1 MKNARIVILIA
12 LALGLIM
19 LLTPVGQAQQFRAR
33 VQGIVSD
40 ESHAVITNAAVT
52 LLNVNTGIKSTR
64 QTTETGLYLFDGV
77 DPGTYSVAVEIAGFN
92 KFVQENVLVQSG
104 GDVTVNATLKPGSVQ
119 TTVTITETPAA
130 VDFNTSNKDITLDTK
145 MVAEIPRIDRNP
157 FKLTLLAPSAI
168 NTRGEMQ
175 PYHSWAANSVDLGGG
190 TNLKNDLQVDG
201 SPVGLGH
208 KNSYPPNTD
217 AVQEVIVSTN
227 SVDAESGH
235 SAGGQISMTTKAGTN
250 EWHGTGFYLGRYP
263 WASAATDRTTF
274 NYTSTRQHMMGG
286 TLGNPILKN
295 KLFNFFS
302 LEYWKVSNP
311 NNYSNTMPTD
321 LEKNGDFSQSY
332 YLDGGNTGIRTV
344 YDPYTT
350 KLNSTTGAVTVTPFA
365 GNKIPTARFDSLTG
379 SLMKQ
384 FWAANNAGDNISG
397 LNNYRKS
404 YIETYNYYNYS
415 ERADYNLNDKWK
427 FFGRV
432 GRYHTTDISGNPTGG
447 TSDLYVPT
455 GTLRAAWQVSG
466 DAIWTATSRTVVSFH
481 GDWHNVIDAYVS
493 PDMGKDGWSKIWP
506 NNDWYKTYQDAAVG
520 VPVYFPHLA
529 IGSIG
534 VGGGGFYWDQRP
546 GGQAYNVKISHQA
559 GSHFLKAGI
568 EHRRSY
574 GLSYVSSTSN
584 FAFPTY
590 MTAETYSNA
599 NTARNGDQFATF
611 LLGTLD
617 GSTQM
622 IGGPSPD
629 NHTEFYGM
637 YFQDDWKLSRR
648 ITLNLGL
655 RNDYETAWH
664 DPKHLFSQGLDLNAT
679 VPEMAANPVSV
690 PSAVSD
696 IVGTN
701 YWKNTGMWS
710 FTSNSHPGMW
720 DAPKIALQPRA
731 GLAFRIDDLTS
742 LRFGYARYT
751 IPTEY
756 NMDIATGFETVSFLE
771 PPFFGQTGY
780 QNTLS
785 QLEGVPQ
792 QTFSDPYPSST
803 NPLLPI
809 KGNGFGSNLG
819 RGGQTLLWYKKDL
832 QKPWNDR
839 INISFQRQLPK
850 ELVVSA
856 TYFTNF
862 GHQLY
867 VRNFNTIDPAIK
879 EKYQNSLS
887 ATVTNPFYNYLT
899 SDLFPSGSLR
909 TQQTVT
915 LSSLLK
921 PYPQYGDLFQAGTCC
936 AGERYHSL
944 ELKLQKAFSK
954 GYNFLAAY
962 VYVRERSQQYLG
974 YGNGV
979 NDANVFY
986 NQMIWQ
992 DSDQSRH
999 HLTAAGTYEV
1009 PIGRGRTYLSKIPK
1023 AADFVIGGWKLTAMG
1038 TFLSGSYPR
1047 FGNLIV
1053 TGNPCV
1059 ANPTREHWFNTTAF
1073 SKLPTDTYVL
1083 RTNPFQYD
1091 CLKSPGFQN
1100 VDATLSKSFNIT
1112 EKVHT
1117 EFKMN
1122 AYNALNKLNLASPNT
1137 DITSSQFGTALFQG
1151 SPGGT
1156 YGAGQGAS
1164 TYSSGRQIE
1173 LGLKI
1178 IF

>member
-12 LALGLIM
+12 LALGLIL
-19 LLTPVGQAQQFRAR
+19 LLTPVSQAQQFRAR
-33 VQGIVSD
+33 VQGIVTD
-40 ESHAVITNAAVT
+40 ESRAVVTNAEVT
-52 LLNVNTGIKSTR
+52 LLNINTGIKSVR

-77 DPGTYSVAVEIAGFN
+77 DPGTYSVTVEITGFS

-104 GDVTVNATLKPGSVQ
+104 GDVTVNATLKPGSLQ

-130 VDFNTSNKDITLDTK
+130 VDFNTSNKDITLDSK
-145 MVAEIPRIDRNP
+145 MVSEIPRIDRNP

-190 TNLKNDLQVDG
+190 TNLKNDLEVDG

-217 AVQEVIVSTN
+217 AVQEVVVSTN

-235 SAGGQISMTTKAGTN
+235 SAGGQISMTTKSGTN

-263 WASAATDRTTF
+263 WASAASDRTTF
-274 NYTSTRQHMMGG
+274 NYNAQRQHMMGG

-302 LEYWKVSNP
+302 LEYWKVGYP

-332 YLDGGNTGIRTV
+332 YLDGGNQGIRTV

-350 KLNSTTGAVTVTPFA
+350 VLNNATGAVSVTPFA
-365 GNKIPTARFDSLTG
+365 GNRIPTARFDALTG
-379 SLMKQ
+379 NLMKQ
-384 FWAANNAGDNISG
+384 FWAGNNPGDNITG

-404 YIETYNYYNYS
+404 FVETYNYYNYS

-427 FFGRV
+427 FFGRI
-432 GRYHTTDISGNPTGG
+432 GRYHTTDVSGNPTGG

-466 DAIWTATSRTVVSFH
+466 DSIWTATSRTVVSFH
-481 GDWHNVIDAYVS
+481 GDWHNVTDAYVS
-493 PDMGKDGWSKIWP
+493 PAMGADGWSKIWT
-506 NNDWYKTYQDAAVG
+506 NNNWYKTYQDAAVG
-520 VPVYFPHLA
+520 VPVYFPHLQV
-529 IGSIG
+529 GNTS

-559 GSHFLKAGI
+559 GSHFLKAGV

-584 FAFPTY
+584 FNFNTAV
-590 MTAETYSNA
+590 TAETYSNP

-611 LLGTLD
+611 LLGALD
-617 GSTQM
+617 GSSSM
-622 IGGPSPD
+622 IGGPRPD

-655 RNDYETAWH
+655 RNDYETAFH
-664 DPKHLFSQGLDLNAT
+664 DPKHLFSQGMDLNAP
-679 VPEMAANPVSV
+679 VPEMVANPLVV
-690 PSAVSD
+690 PGAVSD
-696 IVGTN
+696 IVGNN
-701 YWKNTGMWS
+701 YWHNTGMWS
-710 FTSNSHPGMW
+710 FTSSSHPGMW
-720 DAPKIALQPRA
+720 DAPKLALQPRA
-731 GLAFRIDDLTS
+731 GLAFRVDDKTS

-756 NMDIATGFETVSFLE
+756 NMDIAPGFETVSFLE
-771 PPFFGQTGY
+771 PPFYGQTGY
-780 QNTLS
+780 QNTLG
-785 QLEGVPQ
+785 LLAGVPQ
-792 QTFSDPYPSST
+792 QTFSDPFPAGK

-809 KGNGFGSNLG
+809 KGNAFGSNLG
-819 RGGQTLLWYKKDL
+819 RGGQTLLWYKKNF
-832 QKPWNDR
+832 QKAYNDR
-839 INISFQRQLPK
+839 INVSFQRQLPK

-856 TYFTNF
+856 TYFANF

-867 VRNFNTIDPAIK
+867 TRNLNAMDPRLNM
-879 EKYQNSLS
+879 KYQNSLS
-887 ATVTNPFYNYLT
+887 ATVNNPFYNYLT
-899 SDLFPSGSLR
+899 PDLLPGGGLR
-909 TQQTVT
+909 SQPTVT

-936 AGERYHSL
+936 AGERYNSV

-954 GYNFLAAY
+954 GYNFLVAY
-962 VYVRERSQQYLG
+962 VYVREKTQVYF
-974 YGNGV
+974 
-979 NDANVFY
+979 NDAGTFF
-986 NQMIWQ
+986 NQMTWQ

-999 HLTAAGTYEV
+999 HLTAASTYEV
-1009 PIGRGRTYLSKIPK
+1009 PVGRGRTYLSKIPK
-1023 AADFVIGGWKLTAMG
+1023 AADFLVGGWKLTGMG

-1047 FGNLIV
+1047 FGNLLV

-1059 ANPTREHWFNTTAF
+1059 ANPTRGNWFNTTAF
-1073 SKLPTDTYVL
+1073 SQIPANTYVL
-1083 RTNPFQYD
+1083 RNNPWQYD
-1091 CLKSPGFQN
+1091 CLKSPSFIN
-1100 VDATLSKSFNIT
+1100 IDASLAKTFNIT
-1112 EKVHT
+1112 ERVHT

-1122 AYNALNKLNLASPNT
+1122 AYNALNKLNLAPPNT
-1137 DITSSQFGTALFQG
+1137 DINSSQFGTALFQG

-1156 YGAGQGAS
+1156 YGSGQGAS
-1164 TYSSGRQIE
+1164 TFSQGRQVE

>member
-33 VQGIVSD
+33 VQGIVTD

-52 LLNVNTGIKSTR
+52 LLNVNTGIRSTR

-77 DPGTYSVAVEIAGFN
+77 DPGTYSVAIEIAGFN

-190 TNLKNDLQVDG
+190 TNLKNDLEVDG

-235 SAGGQISMTTKAGTN
+235 SAGGQISMTTKSGTN

-311 NNYSNTMPTD
+311 NSYSNTMPTE

-332 YLDGGNTGIRTV
+332 YLDGGNSGIRTV

-350 KLNSTTGAVTVTPFA
+350 VLNNTTGAVTVTPFA
-365 GNKIPTARFDSLTG
+365 GNKIPTSRFDPLTG

-384 FWAANNAGDNISG
+384 FWAGNNAGDNITG
-397 LNNYRKS
+397 VNNYRKS

-466 DAIWTATSRTVVSFH
+466 DAIWTATSRTVLSFH

-520 VPVYFPHLA
+520 VPVYFPHMA
-529 IGSIG
+529 IGGTG

-584 FAFPTY
+584 FNFPTY
-590 MTAETYSNA
+590 MTAETYTNA
-599 NTARNGDQFATF
+599 NTLRNGDQFATF

-617 GSTQM
+617 GSSQM

-637 YFQDDWKLSRR
+637 YFQDDWKVNRR

-664 DPKHLFSQGLDLNAT
+664 DPKHLFSQGMDLNAT
-679 VPEMAANPVSV
+679 VPEMAANPVAV
-690 PSAVSD
+690 PGAVSD

-710 FTSNSHPGMW
+710 FTSSSHPGMW
-720 DAPKIALQPRA
+720 DAPKLALQPRA

-756 NMDIATGFETVSFLE
+756 NMDIAPGFETVSFLE

-780 QNTLS
+780 QNTLG
-785 QLEGVPQ
+785 QLAGIPQ
-792 QTFSDPYPSST
+792 QTFSDPFPAGK

-809 KGNGFGSNLG
+809 KGNGYGSNLG
-819 RGGQTLLWYKKDL
+819 RGGQTLLWYNKNF

-856 TYFTNF
+856 TFFMNF

-867 VRNFNTIDPAIK
+867 VRNYNAMDPAIK

-887 ATVTNPFYNYLT
+887 ATVANPYYNYLT
-899 SDLFPSGSLR
+899 QDLFPSGSLR
-909 TQQTVT
+909 SQQTVT

-936 AGERYHSL
+936 AGERYNSL

-974 YGNGV
+974 SGNGV

-999 HLTAAGTYEV
+999 HFTAAGTYEV
-1009 PIGRGRTYLSKIPK
+1009 PIGRGRMYLSKIPK
-1023 AADFVIGGWKLTAMG
+1023 AADFLVGGWKLTAMG

-1047 FGNLIV
+1047 FGNLLV

-1059 ANPTREHWFNTTAF
+1059 ANPTREHWFNTAAF
-1073 SKLPTDTYVL
+1073 SQIPANTYVL

-1091 CLKSPGFQN
+1091 CLKSPTFQN
-1100 VDATLSKSFNIT
+1100 IDATLSKTFNIT

-1122 AYNALNKLNLASPNT
+1122 AYNALNKLNLGSPNT
-1137 DITSSQFGTALFQG
+1137 DITSSQFGTSLFQG